1 MSRAWC
7 VDSGFVL
14 AQVTTPAARAVRAP
28 ELIRRLPVDHWVV
41 THLLQ
46 GTMSVETAGNT
57 TVVRAGESFVW
68 SLGQASCSMRS
79 QAERVDVFLSRDVFP
94 EMAAALDANTG
105 SVLHSPLARL
115 LGEFLRTLLQRLPLV
130 PDSDAF
136 RLTGGVSS
144 LVMACMER
152 SEGRLRAAQ
161 LPIDIVRLGRVRQ
174 AVRAHLQSPSLGP
187 EMLCRLV
194 GMSRSNLYRLLE
206 PQGGVTSYIQHHR
219 LMEARRR
226 LSDSGNAQP
235 VAVIAHDLCFADL
248 STFSRA
254 FRASFGISPREMREN
269 SSRREAADVVDPA
282 FRPQFPGRF
291 SDLLRPR

>member
-1 MSRAWC
+1 
-7 VDSGFVL
+7 
-14 AQVTTPAARAVRAP
+14 
-28 ELIRRLPVDHWVV
+28 
-41 THLLQ
+41 
-46 GTMSVETAGNT
+46 
-57 TVVRAGESFVW
+57 
-68 SLGQASCSMRS
+68 
-79 QAERVDVFLSRDVFP
+79 
-94 EMAAALDANTG
+94 
-105 SVLHSPLARL
+105 
-115 LGEFLRTLLQRLPLV
+115 
-130 PDSDAF
+130 
-136 RLTGGVSS
+136 
-144 LVMACMER
+144 
-152 SEGRLRAAQ
+152 
-161 LPIDIVRLGRVRQ
+161 
-174 AVRAHLQSPSLGP
+174 
-187 EMLCRLV
+187 MLCRLV